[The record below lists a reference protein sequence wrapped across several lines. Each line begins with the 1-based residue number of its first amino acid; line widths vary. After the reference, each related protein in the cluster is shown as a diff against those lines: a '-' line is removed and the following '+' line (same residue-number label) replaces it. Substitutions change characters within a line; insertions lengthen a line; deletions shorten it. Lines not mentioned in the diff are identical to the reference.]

1 MIGGEG
7 SDWKEQGREGSGSV
21 MGEEKGEAPDL
32 AVAPF
37 TSSST
42 SEQVGPHG
50 RSFRRPTLEIELES
64 LDLR

>member
-1 MIGGEG
+1 
-7 SDWKEQGREGSGSV
+7 

-50 RSFRRPTLEIELES
+50 RSFRRPTLDIELES